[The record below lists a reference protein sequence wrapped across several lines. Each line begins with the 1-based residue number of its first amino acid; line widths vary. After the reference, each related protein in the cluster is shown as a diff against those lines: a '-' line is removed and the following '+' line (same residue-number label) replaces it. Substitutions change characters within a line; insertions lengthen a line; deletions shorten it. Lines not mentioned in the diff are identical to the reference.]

1 MSEAR
6 LPASSFVRLYATAL
20 VSAEAE
26 IESLYRRLVDRERFA
41 HAILDGLEV
50 GIVTADD
57 DGIVTFVNRAAS
69 HLLQVAP
76 EVVQC
81 PVEAVLGLPC
91 SPKDLLDGEPR
102 RSLSYPLET
111 PMGVML
117 DLELTVSRGD
127 ASVDDR
133 VGFFFIFRDTH
144 EEKRREAER
153 RRFERLAA
161 MGTMVAGFAHE
172 VRNPVAAMRS
182 IAEELAEELRDA
194 GVVTPHVGL
203 MLQMV
208 ERVERLVKTSLQFGR
223 PAAPR
228 RAPHRPWTI
237 VSSAIAAL
245 RGRLGGF
252 AGELRLELDADL
264 PDVHVDD
271 KQLAQALVIFL
282 SNALDA
288 TDDPSRVTI
297 RVRRT
302 PSTEHEG
309 RARKSEPPTA
319 SSVRFEVED
328 DGVGIAP
335 ELIGRI
341 FDPFFTTKSTGTGL
355 GLSIAQQIVS
365 ENGARLEVTSSPG
378 VSTTFAV
385 VVASLEEE
393 SP

>member
-1 MSEAR
+1 
-6 LPASSFVRLYATAL
+6 

-26 IESLYRRLVDRERFA
+26 IESLYRTLVDRERFA
-41 HAILDGLEV
+41 HAVLDGLED
-50 GIVTADD
+50 GIVTADE
-57 DGIVTFVNRAAS
+57 DGIVTFVNRSAS
-69 HLLQVAP
+69 QLLHLVP
-76 EVVQC
+76 EGVPY

-91 SPKDLLDGEPR
+91 GPKDILDGEPK

-111 PMGVML
+111 SQGEML

-133 VGFFFIFRDTH
+133 VGFFFIFRDVH

-194 GVVTPHVGL
+194 GVTMPHVGL

-208 ERVERLVKTSLQFGR
+208 ERIERLVKTSLQFGR
-223 PAAPR
+223 PAAPK
-228 RAPHRPWTI
+228 RAPQSPWAI
-237 VSSAIAAL
+237 VSSALVAL
-245 RGRLGGF
+245 RGRLGKF
-252 AGELRLELDADL
+252 DTELRMRVDPDL

-271 KQLAQALVIFL
+271 KQLAQALVIL
-282 SNALDA
+282 ISNALDA
-288 TDDPSRVTI
+288 TGDPSRVTV
-297 RVRRT
+297 RVRRSS
-302 PSTEHEG
+302 PPEPES
-309 RARKSEPPTA
+309 RPRKSDPPSFPT
-319 SSVRFEVED
+319 VRFEIVD
-328 DGVGIAP
+328 DGPGIAP
-335 ELIGRI
+335 ENIGRI

-365 ENGARLEVTSSPG
+365 ENRARLEVASTPG
-378 VSTTFAV
+378 IATTFSVIVAV
-385 VVASLEEE
+385 ADAEME